1 MENGLVNRIKKRVWS
16 FVLISCIASLCLCM
30 NSCGEDELT
39 GQIINPSFMDQE
51 LLSYLLDHYDL
62 NGDGALSTEE
72 AARVKELEIDYSIT
86 HLEGLEYLTSLE
98 KLNITNGHIQHLDL
112 SSFPLLKTLSI
123 QGDSLQT
130 ISLPSNNSLETMT
143 CYACPFLETG
153 EDFYRQFENISTL
166 YCDSNFLRNVELD
179 VFPKLH
185 KLNYTG
191 NVYFTISNNQ
201 TLDTLN
207 LYHPTGTSKP
217 LSIQKVVLTSLQTN
231 NFRNIQIEDCP
242 NLADYSANIN
252 AYESHTDF
260 MDKVKI
266 KNCPSLR
273 EWKTY
278 DFEAIKHLV
287 IEGCE
292 QLSELSVL
300 CTENSTIQIE
310 QVNSLK
316 KLTLR
321 GDSYNIYSE
330 DETSSIPN
338 IPFEN
343 LPNLEYVTIKGNL
356 TSMDLS
362 KNTNLKEVYI
372 ENAGLRFLNVANLPK
387 LGKVT
392 CKNHRL
398 NVLDASNCAQLDTCI
413 LQEYHLPPRKDQFP
427 IDKAPLTLQSAK
439 FEGCKNLKYLNLGK
453 SQIKNLDVSDTK
465 LRILDVRDL
474 GEMPGLGYS
483 DRALKEIKLNPDL
496 EELYCQE
503 NVIES
508 LDLSHTNITK
518 LDVSD
523 NELQYLKLNTQI
535 TKLLCN
541 KNRLSSL
548 DLSNC
553 TQLDTLNIS
562 INNLKE
568 LSLKDLSS
576 LSFLET
582 SQNPFEEIIIE
593 RCPNLKAVGLGSEQC
608 TMVRLVDCISL
619 EHLSLSSTNY
629 TLENCPE
636 IESLYLSYATQ
647 DVLNM
652 EEFPNLKT
660 LYMQDCL
667 AETILIENLSQLN
680 TLYISDKKLQ
690 LLQTSNLPQLKQI
703 EIRDSKELPT
713 IKLSDSPLLESMTLI
728 NLISLSSID
737 LSSYPQLNDFYCRG
751 CDLFTSLDFTQN
763 SLQLKADCR
772 GNQSLQT
779 IYANPNQNVIKDD
792 FTNIEYIY

>member
-1 MENGLVNRIKKRVWS
+1 MKSYFTKKRKQSTWS
-16 FVLISCIASLCLCM
+16 SILASSLIILCLYM
-30 NSCGEDELT
+30 SSCGEDEPT
-39 GQIINPSFMDQE
+39 GQSINQSFKDQE

-143 CYACPFLETG
+143 CYACPFLKTG

-201 TLDTLN
+201 MLDTLN
-207 LYHPTGTSKP
+207 LYHPTGTSKS
-217 LSIQKVVLTSLQTN
+217 LSIQKAVLTSLQTS

-260 MDKVKI
+260 MDKVTI
-266 KNCPSLR
+266 KDCPSL
-273 EWKTY
+273 
-278 DFEAIKHLV
+278 IKWETSFDV
-287 IEGCE
+287 ISIENCE
-292 QLSELSVL
+292 QLSELSVF

-330 DETSSIPN
+330 DETFSIPN

-343 LPNLEYVTIKGNL
+343 MPNLEYVTIKGNL

-387 LGKVT
+387 LEKVT

-398 NVLDASNCAQLDTCI
+398 NVLDVSNCVQLDTCI

-439 FEGCKNLKYLNLGK
+439 FEGCKNLKYLDLGK
-453 SQIKNLDVSDTK
+453 SQIKSLDVSDTM
-465 LRILDVRDL
+465 LQILDIRDL
-474 GEMPGLGYS
+474 GETPVGYS

-508 LDLSHTNITK
+508 LDLSQTNITK

-636 IESLYLSYATQ
+636 IESLYLSYAAQ
-647 DVLNM
+647 NVLNM

-660 LYMQDCL
+660 LYVQDCL

-713 IKLSDSPLLESMTLI
+713 INLSDSPLLESMTLI

-751 CDLFTSLDFTQN
+751 CDLFTTLDFTKN

-772 GNQSLQT
+772 GNQFLQT
-779 IYANPNQNVIKDD
+779 IYANPNQNIIKDD